1 MPADIEAHAS
11 EWTLNAEQRR
21 AFKIVAEHSLQSNAE
36 PLRMFL
42 GGFGGTGKS
51 RVINALTSYFAA
63 RNQSRRLRLASF
75 TGIAARNISGSTLH
89 AALALGQK
97 K

>member
-1 MPADIEAHAS
+1 
-11 EWTLNAEQRR
+11 LNTEQRR
-21 AFKIVAEHSLQSNAE
+21 AFRIVAEHSLRTNAD

-51 RVINALTSYFAA
+51 RVIQALTSYFGA

-89 AALALGQK
+89 ASLSLGQQK
-97 K
+97 KSK